1 MENIMTEID
10 PQKAVDYLRD
20 NAEKYAEAKA
30 SRVYLDEFR
39 KSKKSLLMLQSDE
52 KTQAGKEAYAYAHDE
67 YIALLDGLKVAIEV
81 EETVKWQMIAAQAR
95 IEVWRTQQANNRN
108 IVNSTR

>member
-1 MENIMTEID
+1 MTEID

-20 NAEKYAEAKA
+20 NAEKYAESKA
-30 SRVYLDEFR
+30 SRVYLEEFR

>member
-1 MENIMTEID
+1 MTEID

-30 SRVYLDEFR
+30 SRVYLEEFR

-67 YIALLDGLKVAIEV
+67 YIALLDGLKVSIET

>member
-1 MENIMTEID
+1 MTEID

-20 NAEKYAEAKA
+20 NADKFAKA
-30 SRVYLDEFR
+30 KAERVYLEEFR
-39 KSKKSLLMLQSDE
+39 KSKKSLLMLQLDE
-52 KTQAGKEAYAYAHDE
+52 KTQAGKEAYAYSHDD
-67 YIALLDGLKVAIEV
+67 YIALLDGLKVAVEV

-108 IVNSTR
+108 IVHSTR

>member
-1 MENIMTEID
+1 MTEID

-20 NAEKYAEAKA
+20 NAEKYADAKA
-30 SRVYLDEFR
+30 SRVYLEEFR

-52 KTQAGKEAYAYAHDE
+52 KTQAGKEAYAYAHDD
-67 YIALLDGLKVAIEV
+67 YIALLDGLRLSVEV

>member
-1 MENIMTEID
+1 MTEID

-30 SRVYLDEFR
+30 SRVYLEEFR

>member
-30 SRVYLDEFR
+30 SRVYLEEFR

-52 KTQAGKEAYAYAHDE
+52 KTQAGKEAYAYAHD
-67 YIALLDGLKVAIEV
+67 D
-81 EETVKWQMIAAQAR
+81 
-95 IEVWRTQQANNRN
+95 
-108 IVNSTR
+108 

>member
-1 MENIMTEID
+1 MNEID

-20 NAEKYAEAKA
+20 NADKFAKA
-30 SRVYLDEFR
+30 KAERVYLEEFR

-52 KTQAGKEAYAYAHDE
+52 KTQAGKEAYAYSHGE
-67 YIALLDGLKVAIEV
+67 YIELLDGLKAAVEV

>member
-1 MENIMTEID
+1 MTEID

-30 SRVYLDEFR
+30 SRVYLEEFR

-67 YIALLDGLKVAIEV
+67 YIALLDGLKVAIET

-95 IEVWRTQQANNRN
+95 IEVWRTQQANNRT
-108 IVNSTR
+108 IVYSTR

>member
-1 MENIMTEID
+1 MTEID

-20 NAEKYAEAKA
+20 NAEKYADAKA
-30 SRVYLDEFR
+30 SRVYLEEFR

-108 IVNSTR
+108 IVHSTR

>member
-20 NAEKYAEAKA
+20 NAEKFADAKA
-30 SRVYLDEFR
+30 SRVYLEEFR

-67 YIALLDGLKVAIEV
+67 YIALLDGLKVAIET

-95 IEVWRTQQANNRN
+95 IEVWRTQQANNRT

>member
-1 MENIMTEID
+1 MTEID

-20 NAEKYAEAKA
+20 NAEKYADAKA
-30 SRVYLDEFR
+30 SRVYLEEFR

-67 YIALLDGLKVAIEV
+67 YIALLDGLKVAIEA

>member
-1 MENIMTEID
+1 MTEID

-20 NAEKYAEAKA
+20 NAEKYAESKA
-30 SRVYLDEFR
+30 SRVYLEEFR

-67 YIALLDGLKVAIEV
+67 YIALLDGLKVAIEA

>member
-1 MENIMTEID
+1 MTEID

-20 NAEKYAEAKA
+20 NAEKYADAKA
-30 SRVYLDEFR
+30 SRVYLEEFR

-95 IEVWRTQQANNRN
+95 IEVWRTQQANNRT

>member
-1 MENIMTEID
+1 MNEID

-20 NAEKYAEAKA
+20 NADKFAKA
-30 SRVYLDEFR
+30 KAERVYLDEFR
-39 KSKKSLLMLQSDE
+39 KSNKSLLMLQSDE

-67 YIALLDGLKVAIEV
+67 YIALLDGLKAAVEV

>member
-1 MENIMTEID
+1 MNEID

-20 NAEKYAEAKA
+20 NADKFAKA
-30 SRVYLDEFR
+30 KAERVYLEEFR
-39 KSKKSLLMLQSDE
+39 KSKKSLLMLQADE
-52 KTQAGKEAYAYAHDE
+52 KTQAGKEAYAYSHDD
-67 YIALLDGLKVAIEV
+67 YIALLDGLKVAVEA

-108 IVNSTR
+108 IVHSTR

>member
-1 MENIMTEID
+1 MTEID

-30 SRVYLDEFR
+30 SRVYLEEFR

-67 YIALLDGLKVAIEV
+67 YVALLDGLKVAIEV